1 MVLLCVTAV
10 LADDEWRE
18 VKIAQGP
25 VRGRKHPTADLY
37 AFYNIPY
44 ATAPTGINKFKVLQ
58 IINKISKCILII
70 IKICLPRWPSG
81 PKRDCYA
88 RGLGFDSQVEQKVLL
103 GFSMKFSV
111 AARS

>member
-25 VRGRKHPTADLY
+25 VRGRKHPSADLY

-44 ATAPTGINKFKVLQ
+44 ATAPTGVDKFKVL
-58 IINKISKCILII
+58 IILMFTALII
-70 IKICLPRWPSG
+70 MI
-81 PKRDCYA
+81 
-88 RGLGFDSQVEQKVLL
+88 
-103 GFSMKFSV
+103 M
-111 AARS
+111 

>member
-1 MVLLCVTAV
+1 MYHLFRQQMIERAFAV
-10 LADDEWRE
+10 HLTRKNVWNSRFLFNDE
-18 VKIAQGP
+18 
-25 VRGRKHPTADLY
+25 
-37 AFYNIPY
+37 
-44 ATAPTGINKFKVLQ
+44 
-58 IINKISKCILII
+58 KC
-70 IKICLPRWPSG
+70 CGCSLPRWPSG